1 VASYSLIITRS
12 AEKGLAAVGSRLDRQ
27 RIDHRILR
35 LADDPRPAGCNKLVG
50 STNTYRIR
58 QGDYRIIYEVEDERL
73 VVLVVEI
80 GHRKDVY
87 RRGRA

>member
-1 VASYSLIITRS
+1 VASYSVVITRS
-12 AEKGLAAVGSRLDRQ
+12 AEKDLAAVGSRHDRQ

-35 LADDPRPAGCNKLVG
+35 LADDPRPTGCKKLEG
-50 STNTYRIR
+50 STNTYRVR
-58 QGDYRIIYEVEDERL
+58 QGEYRIIYEVEDDRL

>member
-1 VASYSLIITRS
+1 L
-12 AEKGLAAVGSRLDRQ
+12 E
-27 RIDHRILR
+27 
-35 LADDPRPAGCNKLVG
+35 G
-50 STNTYRIR
+50 STNTYRVR
-58 QGDYRIIYEVEDERL
+58 QGDYRIIYEVEDDRL